1 MHHQMDAH
9 AQELEKLVTQYLE
22 MVEKDDKESATLQ
35 NKIREAKQKLKLG
48 KISNV
53 EYQQYIS
60 PMKRQLDRLKHD
72 PDFDMWD
79 EIQQIFPQE
88 NYSLDDVLMWM
99 ESRKGTECSIQ
110 RQKTD

>member
-1 MHHQMDAH
+1 MI
-9 AQELEKLVTQYLE
+9 ETLVTQYLE
-22 MVEKDDKESATLQ
+22 IVEKNDKESATLQ

-48 KISNV
+48 EISNV

-60 PMKRQLDRLKHD
+60 PMKRKLDRLKHD
-72 PDFDMWD
+72 PDFDMWN

-99 ESRKGTECSIQ
+99 ESRKGTESSIQ

>member
-1 MHHQMDAH
+1 MEAY

-22 MVEKDDKESATLQ
+22 MVEKDAKESATLQ

-48 KISNV
+48 EISNV

-60 PMKRQLDRLKHD
+60 PMKRELDKLKHD
-72 PDFDMWD
+72 SDFDMWD

-99 ESRKGTECSIQ
+99 ESRKGTECPIP